1 MHTPMNTAQHLFERH
16 ADELMWAEGVP
27 SPCMSICQMKLSLGR
42 CVGCYRTLDEVAA
55 WADMPDDDKRAVW
68 LQLLE
73 RARPDLGKA

>member
-27 SPCMSICQMKLSLGR
+27 SPCMSICHMKLSLGR

-55 WADMPDDDKRAVW
+55 WADMPDVDKRAVW
-68 LQLLE
+68 LQLLA

>member
-42 CVGCYRTLDEVAA
+42 CVGCYRTLDEISVWSEAS
-55 WADMPDDDKRAVW
+55 DNDKR
-68 LQLLE
+68 LILE
-73 RARPDLGKA
+73 SVVKRREEFCL